1 MAFERLC
8 LDAVKFDVARKH
20 GLKIEPWFQYGTMWC
35 DRIDEDVACTVQKSI
50 INFIQ
55 SENVIDGFDFRDTS
69 VSKSLLRATET
80 EPWDQWCFDL

>member
-1 MAFERLC
+1 MT
-8 LDAVKFDVARKH
+8 DPHIKVKIIPQ
-20 GLKIEPWFQYGTMWC
+20 LKDNYSYVIYS
-35 DRIDEDVACTVQKSI
+35 DEKKLAAIVDPAESASI